1 MDRLRHGNAF
11 ALFSVER
18 GEHGLSEAIQKEF
31 YSNEDYRCWLVE
43 GIATFQALKLHGC
56 EAKMVVFNGD
66 NHELSRSGQPRNRIK
81 RMEEILAWYDA
92 HLKA

>member
-1 MDRLRHGNAF
+1 MSPLKYLNNAKTPT
-11 ALFSVER
+11 LVIHS
-18 GEHGLSEAIQKEF
+18 K
-31 YSNEDYRCWLVE
+31 EDYRCWLVE
-43 GIATFQALKLHGC
+43 GVATFQALKLHGC
-56 EAKMVVFNGD
+56 EAKMVIFNGD